1 VSIGLTTWLDVAA
14 IDGNVLL
21 IVNSA
26 PGDESEAGRVFD
38 ALDGCVQPSRL
49 YVIATPEW
57 LGWLGRRGWSGDR
70 VLLALD
76 AVGDALELNYF
87 LESAEALR
95 WIVAR
100 RFAAVIG
107 SAPHNLYNEE
117 VKDIFERRVGIM
129 LGPARF
135 LLHTLP
141 NPYVFSLSLPDLL
154 QRFNRGRKA
163 AEYGAVSRALIDDL
177 HRAWAESGK
186 PSVCDARSFDDAVG
200 ALERHLGANVL
211 SWDEASPIPLDPPD
225 SAGTAAD
232 FLLLAEAALHQ
243 AADIPSENV
252 MGVVKRRVRR
262 WIAKRRQR

>member
-1 VSIGLTTWLDVAA
+1 MSIGVTTWLDVAE

-57 LGWLGRRGWSGDR
+57 FGWLRKRGWSGDR

-87 LESAEALR
+87 LESAEAIR

-117 VKDIFERRVGIM
+117 VKDIFEVRVGFI
-129 LGPARF
+129 LGAARF
-135 LLHTLP
+135 LIHTLP
-141 NPYVFSLSLPDLL
+141 KPYVFSLSLPDLL
-154 QRFNRGRKA
+154 QRFNRGQKVA
-163 AEYGAVSRALIDDL
+163 KYEAVSRTLIDDL

-186 PSVCDARSFDDAVG
+186 PSVCDARSFEDAIC
-200 ALERHLGANVL
+200 ALERHLGPDIL

-225 SAGTAAD
+225 SGRAAAE
-232 FLLLAEAALHQ
+232 FLLAAEAALHQ
-243 AADIPSENV
+243 AADFPSENV
-252 MGVVKRRVRR
+252 MGLVQRRVRR
-262 WIAKRRQR
+262 WISKRRQR